1 MSKICPFYFQNT
13 QAQLRVGGGGGAETL
28 KLLKNSQVNPWHLN
42 T

>member
-1 MSKICPFYFQNT
+1 MPILLPEYSGSVKS
-13 QAQLRVGGGGGAETL
+13 RGEKAETL